1 MHSKAPTR
9 PIGNRDRWKRD
20 STPWSFCG
28 SRYMIRIPK
37 DFKEFLQLLNE
48 NKVDFIIVGGYAVA
62 FHGAPRYT
70 GDIDV
75 YVRKARENGQKIVK
89 ALEAFGFADVSL
101 RAEDFAEADKVFQ
114 LGVPPLRIDI
124 VTDIDGLSWDEA
136 ASNAVEVSSEDLHF
150 KVIGLQELIK
160 NKKSVGRHKDLADLS
175 ALEGTEE

>member
-1 MHSKAPTR
+1 
-9 PIGNRDRWKRD
+9 
-20 STPWSFCG
+20 
-28 SRYMIRIPK
+28 MIRIPK

-75 YVRKARENGQKIVK
+75 YVRKARENGQKIIK

-101 RAEDFAEADKVFQ
+101 RPEDFTEADKVFQ
-114 LGVPPLRIDI
+114 LGVPLLRIEI

-136 ASNAVEVSSEDLHF
+136 A
-150 KVIGLQELIK
+150 
-160 NKKSVGRHKDLADLS
+160 
-175 ALEGTEE
+175 